1 MKYYMGHLQLID
13 THIKGEN
20 LLYMD
25 HLQLNLI
32 RIKGRNL
39 LYMDRLQYKKNYH
52 VCSLF

>member
-1 MKYYMGHLQLID
+1 MG
-13 THIKGEN
+13 
-20 LLYMD
+20 

-32 RIKGRNL
+32 RIKGRYL